1 VIGSKHKEST
11 YRMANLRGRVAKT
24 GKRKKQMTKH
34 AAAARLHPPKTSR
47 RSHLLTRARGQLR
60 SENGVYRKDAVV
72 DAADFERL
80 NRKLTSGRVEDE

>member
-1 VIGSKHKEST
+1 
-11 YRMANLRGRVAKT
+11 MANLRGVVAKT

-60 SENGVYRKDAVV
+60 SKNGSIKEMLSLMLQAS
-72 DAADFERL
+72 
-80 NRKLTSGRVEDE
+80 SGPTGC